1 MDCAHHRLMGR
12 FLLIRT
18 DASSL
23 IGSGHA
29 MRCLALA
36 HAWQDAGGD
45 VCFVMAGGTAEL
57 DERLTSE
64 GVKLT
69 KISPRSG
76 EDDAYQTIALAK
88 HIKPIWIT
96 IDGYHFNSEYQKK
109 IKKEGFKIL
118 VIDDN
123 GMAGPFYADLI
134 LNQNIHAQPELYP
147 DRQPSS
153 KLLLGSSYVLLR
165 REFLKKKPLYRT
177 IPEIARNLLL
187 TLGGAD
193 AGEIMERII
202 RDLKRLPVEHLE
214 VSAVAGKTQRTT
226 GIFENAL
233 SSHPFVVQLKFN
245 VNNMPELME
254 WADIAIT
261 AAGST
266 CWELAFMGVPSI
278 TLVTAENQ
286 CGVAAGLD
294 RAGIFKTLDWWNRLD
309 PQTLSK
315 EVMALIL
322 DRKLREEKSLM
333 GKRLVDGSGTVRVL
347 KAMTE
352 GSR

>member
-1 MDCAHHRLMGR
+1 
-12 FLLIRT
+12 
-18 DASSL
+18 
-23 IGSGHA
+23 
-29 MRCLALA
+29 
-36 HAWQDAGGD
+36 
-45 VCFVMAGGTAEL
+45 
-57 DERLTSE
+57 
-64 GVKLT
+64 
-69 KISPRSG
+69 
-76 EDDAYQTIALAK
+76 
-88 HIKPIWIT
+88 
-96 IDGYHFNSEYQKK
+96 
-109 IKKEGFKIL
+109 
-118 VIDDN
+118 
-123 GMAGPFYADLI
+123 
-134 LNQNIHAQPELYP
+134 
-147 DRQPSS
+147 
-153 KLLLGSSYVLLR
+153 
-165 REFLKKKPLYRT
+165 
-177 IPEIARNLLL
+177 
-187 TLGGAD
+187 
-193 AGEIMERII
+193 
-202 RDLKRLPVEHLE
+202 
-214 VSAVAGKTQRTT
+214 
-226 GIFENAL
+226 
-233 SSHPFVVQLKFN
+233 
-245 VNNMPELME
+245 ME